1 MKQLAKS
8 FVWWS
13 GIDKD
18 LEKKVQQCERCELMQ
33 KSPTHVPLHPWEW
46 PNRP

>member
-13 GIDKD
+13 GIDND
-18 LEKKVQQCERCELMQ
+18 LEKKVQQCV
-33 KSPTHVPLHPWEW
+33 KDV
-46 PNRP
+46 N